1 MNKETA
7 MKKFLLP
14 LILTPALLAACGGG
28 TPAPAL
34 PKVLTETANISVT
47 RIDVRT
53 NPVDVGKVTLN
64 ISAPGKVVVTFS
76 GDGTPDTG
84 DRLVLAA
91 SDESKTWG
99 VNDGNVSIK
108 ASGAFSHTRSY
119 TFNSAVGPKTFYA
132 VAHNYVDT
140 KGNGQASIYATLTA
154 TFYPN

>member
-1 MNKETA
+1 
-7 MKKFLLP
+7 MKKFLVP
-14 LILTPALLAACGGG
+14 LILTPALLASCSTGGA
-28 TPAPAL
+28 PAPAT

-53 NPVDVGKVTLN
+53 SAVDVGKVTLN
-64 ISAPGKVVVTFS
+64 ITAPGKVVLTFS
-76 GDGTPDTG
+76 GDGVPDTG

-108 ASGAFSHTRSY
+108 ASGSFSHTRSY
-119 TFNSAVGPKTFYA
+119 TYSAAVGPKTFYA
-132 VAHNYVDT
+132 VAQNYVDT
-140 KGNGQASIYATLTA
+140 KGNGQASIYATLSA